1 MVIKM
6 RYFRG

>member
-6 RYFRG
+6 S

>member
-6 RYFRG
+6 PVK

>member
-6 RYFRG
+6 R

>member
-6 RYFRG
+6 